1 MVGTASVASLTLK
14 VAEGRPQDAG
24 RSLARLDPADMARL
38 SAPAGTIVQ
47 IEGKRTAAAKVM
59 PAFRDLRGR
68 QLVQIDGITRSNA
81 GASIGEKVTLT
92 VVVPPSAQRVV
103 LEPEGAHGL
112 RPMGGELVC
121 RALADMPVVAGDRV
135 RVTAFGSRFQEFRV
149 LDTVPKGIVVIR
161 PDTLVRLESPGVQP
175 TPGRISYED
184 IGGLG
189 NAIQRVR
196 EMIELPLRYPR
207 VFGHLGIDAPKG
219 VLLHCPP
226 GCGKTLLARAVAS
239 ETDASFLS
247 VSGPE
252 IINRLYGE
260 SEARLRQV
268 FDQARKESP
277 SILFIDE
284 IDSIAP
290 KREHATGEVE
300 KRVVAQL
307 LALMDGLE
315 SRGQVI
321 VIGATNLPNA
331 LDPALRRPGRFDREI
346 VIGIPDVDGR
356 REVLEIHTRGM
367 PLGTDVDVAHLASIT
382 HGFTGADVAALCRE
396 AAMAALRRV
405 LPAMDLATASVT
417 HEELLELEVA
427 MGDFLAALREVEP
440 SALRE
445 VFVEVPDVGWDDV
458 GGLERVKSQLRE
470 IVEWPSR
477 YAELFRYAGV
487 RPPKGVL
494 LHGPPGTGKTL
505 LVKAAA
511 KQSGANFISVKGPE
525 LMSKYVGDSEKGVR
539 EVFRKA
545 RQAAPCIIFF
555 DEIDAIA
562 PRRGSGGDGHVT
574 ERVVAQMLSEMDG
587 IEALDGVLVLAA
599 TNRVDMLD
607 AALLRPGRFDHII
620 DVGLPDEADRLAILR
635 VHGALRPLAP
645 DVDLEEYARRT
656 DGFSGADLEKLLR
669 EAAMSA
675 LREFIEGDDATRPP
689 NFCLHQRHRRL
700 RPVRHAGASSRGNAR
715 DREHVSRSIRDKRA
729 PELHGCQDNR
739 RVRAAPA
746 RSLPSRR
753 GRANRSRH

>member
-1 MVGTASVASLTLK
+1 MVGMASVASVTLK

-38 SAPAGTIVQ
+38 SAPAGTIIQV
-47 IEGKRTAAAKVM
+47 EGKRTTAAKVM

-81 GASIGEKVTLT
+81 GTVIGEKVTLT
-92 VVVPPSAQRVV
+92 VVDPPPAQRVV
-103 LEPEGAHGL
+103 LAPEGAHGL
-112 RPMGGELVC
+112 RPPGGEAVC
-121 RALADMPVVAGDRV
+121 RALADTPVVVGDRV
-135 RVTAFGSRFQEFRV
+135 RVTAFGSRFHEFRV
-149 LDTVPKGIVVIR
+149 LDTVPRGIVVLR
-161 PDTLVRLESPGVQP
+161 PETVVRLESPGTQP
-175 TPGRISYED
+175 TAGRISYED

-189 NAIQRVR
+189 TAIQRVR
-196 EMIELPLRYPR
+196 EMIELPLRYPQ
-207 VFGHLGIDAPKG
+207 VFGRLGIDAPKG
-219 VLLHCPP
+219 VLLHGPP

-239 ETDASFLS
+239 ETDTSFLS

-268 FDQARKESP
+268 FDQAKKEAP

-290 KREHATGEVE
+290 KRENATGEVE

-356 REVLEIHTRGM
+356 RDVLEIHTRGM
-367 PLGTDVDVAHLASIT
+367 PLAADVDIEHLAAIT

-396 AAMAALRRV
+396 AAMAALRRI
-405 LPAMDLATASVT
+405 LPSMDLASASVT
-417 HEELLELEVA
+417 HDQLLEIEVG

-445 VFVEVPDVGWDDV
+445 VFVEVPEVGWDDV
-458 GGLERVKSQLRE
+458 GGLERVKARLRE
-470 IVEWPSR
+470 IVEWPAR
-477 YAELFRYAGV
+477 YPDLFRCAGV

-511 KQSGANFISVKGPE
+511 RQSGANFISVKGPE
-525 LMSKYVGDSEKGVR
+525 LMSKYVGESEKGVR
-539 EVFRKA
+539 DVFRKA

-555 DEIDAIA
+555 DEIDAMA

-574 ERVVAQMLSEMDG
+574 ERVVAQMLSEIDG
-587 IEALDGVLVLAA
+587 IEDLAGVLVLAA

-607 AALLRPGRFDHII
+607 AALLRPGRFDHVV
-620 DVGLPDEADRLAILR
+620 DVGLPDHADRLAILR
-635 VHGALRPLAP
+635 VHGARHPLAP
-645 DVDLEEYARRT
+645 DLTLEECAQRT
-656 DGFSGADLEKLLR
+656 DGFSGADLEKLLL

-675 LREFIEGDDATRPP
+675 LREFIERDNA
-689 NFCLHQRHRRL
+689 
-700 RPVRHAGASSRGNAR
+700 SRGVPFCVQRRHLDTACEAAR
-715 DREHVSRSIRDKRA
+715 GRQFD
-729 PELHGCQDNR
+729 
-739 RVRAAPA
+739 
-746 RSLPSRR
+746 RR
-753 GRANRSRH
+753 G

>member
-38 SAPAGTIVQ
+38 SAAAGTIVQ

-68 QLVQIDGITRSNA
+68 QLVQIDGVTRSNA
-81 GASIGEKVTLT
+81 GTVIGEKVTLT
-92 VVVPPSAQRVV
+92 VVDPPSAQRVV
-103 LEPEGAHGL
+103 LAPEGTQGS
-112 RPMGGELVC
+112 RQMGAEHVG
-121 RALADMPVVAGDRV
+121 RALADIPVVAGDRV

-149 LDTVPKGIVVIR
+149 LDTVPKGVVVIR
-161 PDTLVRLESPGVQP
+161 ADTLIRLEPAGAQP
-175 TPGRISYED
+175 TAGRISYED

-189 NAIQRVR
+189 SAIQHVR
-196 EMIELPLRYPR
+196 EMIELPLRYPQ

-219 VLLHCPP
+219 VLLHGPP

-277 SILFIDE
+277 SILFLDE

-321 VIGATNLPNA
+321 VIGATNLPNS

-346 VIGIPDVDGR
+346 VIGIPDVEGR

-367 PLGTDVDVAHLASIT
+367 PLAADVDVVHLAAIT

-405 LPAMDLATASVT
+405 LPTMDLATASVT
-417 HEELLELEVA
+417 HAQLLELEVA
-427 MGDFLAALREVEP
+427 MGDFMAARREVEP

-458 GGLERVKSQLRE
+458 GGLERVKAHLRE
-470 IVEWPSR
+470 IVEWPAR

-487 RPPKGVL
+487 RPPKGIL

-511 KQSGANFISVKGPE
+511 RQSGANFISVKGPE
-525 LMSKYVGDSEKGVR
+525 LMSKYVGESEKGIR

-555 DEIDAIA
+555 DEVDAIA
-562 PRRGSGGDGHVT
+562 PRRGSGGGDGHVT

-587 IEALDGVLVLAA
+587 VEDLDGVLVLAA

-607 AALLRPGRFDHII
+607 AALLRPGRFDHVV
-620 DVGLPDEADRLAILR
+620 DVGLPGEADRLAILR
-635 VHGALRPLAP
+635 VHGARRPMAP
-645 DVDLEEYARRT
+645 DVDLEAYARRT
-656 DGFSGADLEKLLR
+656 EGFSGADLENVLH

-675 LREFIEGDDATRPP
+675 LREYIERADSTTVASFTVEHRHLEAACDA
-689 NFCLHQRHRRL
+689 
-700 RPVRHAGASSRGNAR
+700 A
-715 DREHVSRSIRDKRA
+715 
-729 PELHGCQDNR
+729 
-739 RVRAAPA
+739 
-746 RSLPSRR
+746 R
-753 GRANRSRH
+753 GRRFERQC

>member
-1 MVGTASVASLTLK
+1 MVGTASAVSLTLK

-47 IEGKRTAAAKVM
+47 VEGKRTAAAKVM
-59 PAFRDLRGR
+59 PAFRDLRGK

-81 GASIGEKVTLT
+81 GTVIGEKVTLT
-92 VVVPPSAQRVV
+92 VVDPPSAQRVV
-103 LEPEGAHGL
+103 LAPEGVHGL
-112 RPMGGELVC
+112 RPMGGELVG
-121 RALADMPVVAGDRV
+121 RALTDMPVVAGDRV

-149 LDTVPKGIVVIR
+149 LDTVPRGIVVIR
-161 PDTLVRLESPGVQP
+161 ADTLIRLESPGAQP
-175 TPGRISYED
+175 TAGRISYED

-189 NAIQRVR
+189 TALQRVR
-196 EMIELPLRYPR
+196 EMIELPLRYPQ

-219 VLLHCPP
+219 VLLHGPP

-247 VSGPE
+247 VGGPE

-331 LDPALRRPGRFDREI
+331 IDPALRRPGRFDREI

-367 PLGTDVDVAHLASIT
+367 PLAADVDVVHLAAIT

-405 LPAMDLATASVT
+405 MPAMDLATASVT
-417 HEELLELEVA
+417 HDQLLEIEVEMA
-427 MGDFLAALREVEP
+427 DFVVALREVEP

-470 IVEWPSR
+470 IVEWPAR
-477 YAELFRYAGV
+477 YAELFRHAGV
-487 RPPKGVL
+487 RPSKGVL

-525 LMSKYVGDSEKGVR
+525 LMSKYVGESEKGVR
-539 EVFRKA
+539 ELFRKA
-545 RQAAPCIIFF
+545 RQAAPCIVFF

-599 TNRVDMLD
+599 TNRVDMID
-607 AALLRPGRFDHII
+607 AALLRPGRFDHVI
-620 DVGLPDEADRLAILR
+620 DVGLPDQADRLAVLR
-635 VHGALRPLAP
+635 VHCARRPMAP
-645 DVDLEEYARRT
+645 DVSLEECARRT
-656 DGFSGADLEKLLR
+656 EGFSGADLEKLLR
-669 EAAMSA
+669 EASMSA
-675 LREFIEGDDATRPP
+675 LREFIERGDDA
-689 NFCLHQRHRRL
+689 
-700 RPVRHAGASSRGNAR
+700 S
-715 DREHVSRSIRDKRA
+715 
-729 PELHGCQDNR
+729 
-739 RVRAAPA
+739 AAYFFVQ
-746 RSLPSRR
+746 
-753 GRANRSRH
+753 SRHLEAACDAAHGRQFNPKC